1 MQRKDKETLVKVG
14 VGVLAIKW
22 LSGEFILLVSV
33 GILLAMATIGIV
45 IGLAGWLLKY
55 GLIALG
61 IYVVFVLT
69 LRWLHGG
76 KKQHSTADLEQLTAS
91 SREKT
96 ERLED
101 IDPAAALARFKAEHQ
116 AELQQ
121 PAPPPRKP

>member
-1 MQRKDKETLVKVG
+1 MQAKDKATLVKVG
-14 VGVLAIKW
+14 VLASI
-22 LSGEFILLVSV
+22 
-33 GILLAMATIGIV
+33 GILLALATIGTV

-61 IYVVFVLT
+61 ICVAFVLT
-69 LRWLHGG
+69 RRWLRGG
-76 KKQHSTADLEQLTAS
+76 EKQARPSDLHEVEQLTAS
-91 SREKT
+91 SHEKT

-121 PAPPPRKP
+121 AAPPPRKP

>member
-1 MQRKDKETLVKVG
+1 MQGKDKETLVKVG
-14 VGVLAIKW
+14 V
-22 LSGEFILLVSV
+22 LVPI
-33 GILLAMATIGIV
+33 GILLALATIGIV

-76 KKQHSTADLEQLTAS
+76 KKQRDLSEADQLTAS

-101 IDPAAALARFKAEHQ
+101 IDPAVALARFKAEHQ